1 MLYGFEARK
10 DFENHSKL
18 FNYFDK
24 IKNIPWKNVSKID
37 VKRNFLNVNN
47 IIWDILFI
55 ITKSLL

>member
-1 MLYGFEARK
+1 MLYCFEARK

-47 IIWDILFI
+47 II
-55 ITKSLL
+55 

>member
-10 DFENHSKL
+10 NFENYSKL

-24 IKNIPWKNVSKID
+24 IKNIHWKNVSKID

-47 IIWDILFI
+47 II
-55 ITKSLL
+55 